1 MVTTQKWSKDY
12 QNTVNLN
19 TQEYKENTD
28 KSICFGQG
36 HKIGQEIME
45 KQQIEKKLFFLS
57 LLNFLSFAKRIADYG
72 RPKKVI

>member
-1 MVTTQKWSKDY
+1 MVVTTQKWSKDY

-45 KQQIEKKLFFLS
+45 KQQIEKKLFFFFFPCS
-57 LLNFLSFAKRIADYG
+57 TFFLLQKE
-72 RPKKVI
+72 